1 MNHIIALDLG
11 TSSMR
16 SILYDEN
23 GKSICA
29 FGHEYHSEFPRPSW
43 VEQSPDSWKRAAADV
58 LFRTA
63 SFMKDKGLAARG
75 IAVTSQRS
83 SLIPVDKDGR
93 PLRDAIMWQ
102 DKRTIA
108 ECNGLVREYGLE
120 HLYRLSGLRANPY
133 FVLPKIL
140 WLKAHESGI
149 YKVMRKALGV
159 QDYVVYCLTGEY
171 ITDYTQA
178 GRTMLM
184 NIEKFQWE
192 EELLRIAG
200 ISADRLPRLI
210 PPGSAAGKLTPDFA
224 SLTGLP
230 RGLPV
235 AVSGGDQQNAAVA
248 LGVTGQGMAEANTG
262 TGSFVIAYAEKPVFD
277 ASCRVLL
284 QASAIAGKWVMEAG
298 IFNTGSIYR
307 WFKEQ
312 HCLDLKDNPKPYMV
326 MDDEASISGP
336 GARGVMMLPHFE
348 GSAAPYWNPMAKGLF
363 FNLSLG
369 STRGDMN
376 RAILEG
382 VAMEISDCLELIA
395 ELTGN
400 ITAVNVA
407 GGMVKS
413 DLFCRIQA
421 GVYDKPVIRYKNSE
435 ASSLGACMVSAE
447 ALGVHPG
454 LDAASRAMAAGVE
467 MSFQPHAKDVGVYQ
481 KLLAAKKK
489 LYHALAE
496 SGVYETFMGG
506 PQP

>member
-1 MNHIIALDLG
+1 MRYIIALDLG

-23 GKSICA
+23 GKSACA
-29 FGHEYHSEFPRPSW
+29 FGHEYHAEFPRPSW
-43 VEQSPDSWKRAAADV
+43 VEQSPESWKRAAADV

-63 SFMKDKGLAARG
+63 SFIKDRGLAVCG

-83 SLIPVDKDGR
+83 SLIPVDKEGR
-93 PLRDAIMWQ
+93 PLCSAIMWQ

-108 ECNGLVREYGLE
+108 ECDGLIREYGLE
-120 HLYRLSGLRANPY
+120 HLYRLTGLRANPY

-140 WLKAHESGI
+140 WLKANENGI
-149 YKVMRKALGV
+149 YRTMRKALGV

-171 ITDYTQA
+171 VTDYTQA

-192 EELLRIAG
+192 EDLLRIAG
-200 ISADRLPRLI
+200 ISAGTLPRLL
-210 PPGSAAGKLTPDFA
+210 PPGSVAGKLTPAFA
-224 SLTGLP
+224 ALTGLP
-230 RGLPV
+230 EGLPV

-248 LGVTGQGMAEANTG
+248 LGVTAPGMAEANTG
-262 TGSFVIAYAEKPVFD
+262 TGSFVVSYADKPVFD
-277 ASCRVLL
+277 ASCRVLV

-312 HCLDLKDNPKPYMV
+312 YCRDLADHPKPYAA
-326 MDDEASISGP
+326 MDDEAVKSGL

-369 STRGDMN
+369 TTRGDMN

-382 VAMEISDCLELIA
+382 IAMEISDCLELIE
-395 ELTGN
+395 ELTGT

-421 GVYDKPVIRYKNSE
+421 GFYNRPVIRCKNSE
-435 ASSLGACMVSAE
+435 ASSLGACMVSAA
-447 ALGVHPG
+447 ALGMHPG
-454 LDAASRAMAAGVE
+454 LDAAFRAMGAGVE
-467 MSFQPHAKDVGVYQ
+467 MSFQPHTKDAGVYQ
-481 KLLAAKKK
+481 KLRAAKKK
-489 LYHALAE
+489 LYRAL
-496 SGVYETFMGG
+496 SDGGVYEEFMGN
-506 PQP
+506 